1 MPKHRKRTVRR
12 LRRKG
17 GSRTRGRRIPPDTPE
32 RVNSDYCNDVRHEL
46 ETLQENIRKALEFQE
61 ELETILR
68 DNDCRHN

>member
-32 RVNSDYCNDVRHEL
+32 QMSREDCTEIQDKL
-46 ETLQENIRKALEFQE
+46 ETLRVNIRKALEFQE
-61 ELETILR
+61 ELETILSTQ
-68 DNDCRHN
+68 CREY